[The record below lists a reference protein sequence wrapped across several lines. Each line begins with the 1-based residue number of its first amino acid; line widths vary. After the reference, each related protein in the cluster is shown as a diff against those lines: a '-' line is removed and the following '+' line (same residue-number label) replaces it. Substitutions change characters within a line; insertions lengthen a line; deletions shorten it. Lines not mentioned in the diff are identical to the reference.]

1 MRRSRWWRRPATALR
16 TAAAA
21 APGSAPS
28 AIVVAASDLA
38 TKFGSRPARPDTEE
52 EGPPD
57 GIYQYSNTGACVD
70 LFAPG
75 VDVLGACGGAGGVFA
90 GGLLGVEQPAA
101 TEDYTQNSLDPAL
114 TECASCR

>member
-1 MRRSRWWRRPATALR
+1 MV
-16 TAAAA
+16 AAAGNGA
-21 APGSAPS
+21 SDSCGGAPGSALA

-38 TKFGSRPARPDTEE
+38 TKFGSRRARPDTE

-75 VDVLGACGGAGGVFA
+75 VDVLGACGGAGRVCRW
-90 GGLLGVEQPAA
+90 
-101 TEDYTQNSLDPAL
+101 AL
-114 TECASCR
+114 